1 LRNLEDHELSPQGLT
16 AKIKKQLGQRDDQIS
31 IFEVIVEKTEEKDK
45 LLTEIKDIELDRLS
59 PMEAW
64 QKLKEI
70 QDKIE

>member
-1 LRNLEDHELSPQGLT
+1 MN
-16 AKIKKQLGQRDDQIS
+16 

-45 LLTEIKDIELDRLS
+45 LLTEIKDLDMDQLS

-64 QKLKEI
+64 QKLKEL